1 MIVHAVLHPVQAY
14 EVEKDHHTA
23 SLSTEQQRQ
32 ADALEV
38 EAAPAR
44 VAT

>member
-1 MIVHAVLHPVQAY
+1 MHAVLHPVQAY